1 MHSFLEVC
9 IHQVITYN
17 AAASALE
24 KAARGCVWVCVG
36 VCVCV
41 DAETVD
47 ALTCFCGFSAGRQQ
61 GGQRREI
68 RVLL

>member
-1 MHSFLEVC
+1 M
-9 IHQVITYN
+9 ITYT

-24 KAARGCVWVCVG
+24 KAARGCVW